1 MAGQLGSHLT
11 EPGNVSECG
20 DKAKAGTASWQGRE
34 VAFANGVPL
43 GHGGT
48 RSELEETRFEPQ
60 VYLTALLEAH
70 RPGSLSSAL
79 LSWPQ
84 AWTGREG
91 SSPAA

>member
-20 DKAKAGTASWQGRE
+20 DKAKAGHCQLARQGG
-34 VAFANGVPL
+34 AFANGVPL
-43 GHGGT
+43 GHGRT
-48 RSELEETRFEPQ
+48 RSESEETKFEPQ

-84 AWTGREG
+84 AWTRREG